1 MSVQTWFLMIELP
14 LASAL
19 LILVAK
25 RKRADRDQWTSYW
38 YVLALGFAILSVDKI
53 AGFHELLNSKISMS
67 WVIPAG
73 IVVAIFIAVYIRF
86 LFYLPL
92 RTRSLFINSGAE
104 FVGGALGVERAIYGH
119 ADQKPL
125 NTLAYNLWTAVEEGM
140 EMCGVR
146 LFIYAL
152 LGSMGGA
159 RGFRIEF
166 DFAVK

>member
-1 MSVQTWFLMIELP
+1 MDEEYECADLVFDDRVA

-104 FVGGALGVERAIYGH
+104 FVGGGH
-119 ADQKPL
+119 WVSNGQL
-125 NTLAYNLWTAVEEGM
+125 
-140 EMCGVR
+140 
-146 LFIYAL
+146 
-152 LGSMGGA
+152 MGT
-159 RGFRIEF
+159 RT
-166 DFAVK
+166 KNP

>member
-104 FVGGALGVERAIYGH
+104 FVGGGIGCRTG
-119 ADQKPL
+119 
-125 NTLAYNLWTAVEEGM
+125 NLW
-140 EMCGVR
+140 
-146 LFIYAL
+146 
-152 LGSMGGA
+152 A
-159 RGFRIEF
+159 RGPKTPEHPGLQPVDSRGGGNGN
-166 DFAVK
+166 VWR

>member
-1 MSVQTWFLMIELP
+1 
-14 LASAL
+14 
-19 LILVAK
+19 
-25 RKRADRDQWTSYW
+25 
-38 YVLALGFAILSVDKI
+38 
-53 AGFHELLNSKISMS
+53 
-67 WVIPAG
+67 
-73 IVVAIFIAVYIRF
+73 
-86 LFYLPL
+86 
-92 RTRSLFINSGAE
+92 
-104 FVGGALGVERAIYGH
+104 LGVERAIDGH

-146 LFIYAL
+146 LFIYAM